1 MKWNFTDINDWIK
14 SAILLLFLFLSKP
27 LLAGNWSSAL
37 KQLGMENIREVE
49 QEGVCY
55 LSWEDPVYRGTYRG
69 LGEVIQLITGQKAVE
84 KKDFY
89 LVIQENR
96 IPQILVHLPGV
107 ALEQYRQQQISWQEL
122 IRSAKITYDTDEA
135 TQVLKRDRETE
146 KTSAGRVDFV
156 LYPQLTL
163 RNAWLDK
170 IYGAS
175 VNIAPAVEVALGKG
189 ARFTGQ
195 VIFPIWNNMDGEV
208 DYIRAGMLTLRQDI
222 RLPKRWM
229 ASVTVGNFNQ
239 QRIGADIKI
248 NWRTADDRWL
258 LGVRG
263 GLTGAS
269 VFYGGKWQVSRWERL
284 SGAAYIRYVEPRY
297 NLEMELTGERYIY
310 GDYGV
315 RADCVRHFGE
325 VSIGL
330 FAMYSGGEVNGGF
343 SFSVPMP
350 RKKRAAR
357 KYFRIR
363 LPEYW
368 EISYEAQSGNAYA
381 ERRLGRRYRTA
392 PEESRSTTFYNPDFI
407 RDQLLRFK

>member
-1 MKWNFTDINDWIK
+1 MRLSFTDMSGWLK
-14 SAILLLFLFLSKP
+14 SGVLLLSILLSEPLF
-27 LLAGNWSSAL
+27 AEDWSAEL
-37 KQLGMENIREVE
+37 KRMGMENIREVE
-49 QEGVCY
+49 RDGACY

-69 LGEVIQLITGQKAVE
+69 LGEVIRLITDQEAE
-84 KKDFY
+84 RKDFY
-89 LVIQENR
+89 LVLQENR
-96 IPQILVHLPGV
+96 IPQILVHLPGI
-107 ALEQYRQQQISWQEL
+107 ALEQYRRQEIGWKEL
-122 IRSAKITYDTDEA
+122 IHSAEITYDTDEA

-175 VNIAPAVEVALGKG
+175 VNIAPAVEVALWKG

>member
-1 MKWNFTDINDWIK
+1 MAVEDGVWI
-14 SAILLLFLFLSKP
+14 
-27 LLAGNWSSAL
+27 
-37 KQLGMENIREVE
+37 M
-49 QEGVCY
+49 
-55 LSWEDPVYRGTYRG
+55 RG
-69 LGEVIQLITGQKAVE
+69 LSR
-84 KKDFY
+84 DDPR
-89 LVIQENR
+89 R
-96 IPQILVHLPGV
+96 I
-107 ALEQYRQQQISWQEL
+107 RSWQEL

-175 VNIAPAVEVALGKG
+175 VNIAPAVEVALWKG

-258 LGVRG
+258 LGGRG

-284 SGAAYIRYVEPRY
+284 SGAAYVRYVEPRY

-325 VSIGL
+325 ISIGL

-350 RKKRAAR
+350 RKKRATR

>member
-14 SAILLLFLFLSKP
+14 SAILLLSLFPSKP
-27 LLAGNWSSAL
+27 LLAGNWSSTL

-49 QEGVCY
+49 QEGACY

-69 LGEVIQLITGQKAVE
+69 LGEVIRLITDQEAE
-84 KKDFY
+84 RKDFF
-89 LVIQENR
+89 LILQENR
-96 IPQILVHLPGV
+96 IPQILVHLPGI
-107 ALEQYRQQQISWQEL
+107 ALEQYRRQEIGWQKL
-122 IRSAKITYDTDEA
+122 IHSVEITYDTDEA
-135 TQVLKRDRETE
+135 TQVLKRAKETE
-146 KTSAGRVDFV
+146 KSSAGRVDFV

-175 VNIAPAVEVALGKG
+175 VNIAPAVEVALWKG

-195 VIFPIWNNMDGEV
+195 VIFPVWNNMDGEV

-284 SGAAYIRYVEPRY
+284 SGAAYVRYVEPRY

-315 RADCVRHFGE
+315 RADCVRYFGE
-325 VSIGL
+325 ISIGL